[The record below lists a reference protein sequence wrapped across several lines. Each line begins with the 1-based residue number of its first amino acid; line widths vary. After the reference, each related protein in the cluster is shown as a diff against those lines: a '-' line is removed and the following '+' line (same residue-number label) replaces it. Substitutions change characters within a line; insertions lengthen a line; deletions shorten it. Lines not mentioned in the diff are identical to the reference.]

1 MPAIIGAPHSVAL
14 DITNK
19 CNLRCLHCFNNSGEN
34 DVVANELSDNEVLE
48 LVDSICQMHPFSFCF
63 CGGETLL
70 RKDLVIESLRRLS
83 ASGVKCN
90 LVSNGLLANS
100 NTLHELERAGLNGI
114 QFSLDGLRDSH
125 EHMRGLSGLY
135 DRVLDAIDITA
146 ERNLTAPFNCLL
158 SDIVQCR
165 RFQTSLHDASRQ
177 AEIVG

>member
-1 MPAIIGAPHSVAL
+1 MSTPLQQQWRKRCRRERIIRQRS
-14 DITNK
+14 
-19 CNLRCLHCFNNSGEN
+19 
-34 DVVANELSDNEVLE
+34 LE

-90 LVSNGLLANS
+90 LVSNGSLANS

-135 DRVLDAIDITA
+135 DRVLDAIDITLN
-146 ERNLTAPFNCLL
+146 ETSLHLRLPL